1 MGAKVVSAWRFGE
14 QRKEPLLI
22 IGLIVYATANAFV
35 WSAMRP
41 PIFGGPDEENHFR
54 LIEQMVSVGGW
65 PIFRGYA
72 ENAFAGLPIRAQVAY
87 ELTPNLSAVPA
98 ALLLGVLGP
107 RDVAFD
113 VHLARLVNVTLFPIT
128 LVLAYLTVRR
138 IFPNSVLMR
147 MWPVAVMAATPQF
160 TLVFSYVTN
169 DSPAI
174 AASTFGIYALVRAYQ
189 DNFQTCDSL
198 LLGLALGLVALHKFT
213 GFMIFP
219 VTCVAIFWALHRTPM
234 RALKVVGLI
243 AFVALAISLWWYVRM
258 WIVYGDP
265 FGVATTQ
272 AAVDISGGAPVP
284 YRARGYSLWR
294 FVTQTEW
301 LGENFATFWGGY
313 GISKLK
319 LPGTAYVLLAGLTV
333 LSWVGLVARLVMCVR
348 TRRSLNNI
356 DGIPVLMAL
365 LFFGLL
371 ALSLWSSYSVDMAL
385 HGRYLFPEFLPF
397 VILLAMGLSVFAP
410 MVRYAVPIV
419 AMTIPL
425 MITGNLMY
433 VLLILVPD
441 VVSFG

>member
-1 MGAKVVSAWRFGE
+1 MYAWPFVER
-14 QRKEPLLI
+14 RKELILI
-22 IGLIVYATANAFV
+22 IGLVVYATANAFV

-54 LIEQMVSVGGW
+54 LIEQMVSVRGW

-72 ENAFAGLPIRAQVAY
+72 ESTFAGLPIRAQVAY

-98 ALLLGVLGP
+98 ALLLASFGP

-128 LVLAYLTVRR
+128 LVLAYLTIRR
-138 IFPNSVLMR
+138 IFPDSALMR
-147 MWPVAVMAATPQF
+147 MWPVAVMATTPQF

-174 AASTFGIYALVRAYQ
+174 AASTFGVYALVRAYQ
-189 DNFQTCDSL
+189 GSFQTRDSL

-219 VTCVAIFWALHRTPM
+219 VTCFTILWALHRSPA

-243 AFVALAISLWWYVRM
+243 AVVTLAISLWWYVRM

-272 AAVDISGGAPVP
+272 AAVDISGGAPLP

-294 FVTQTEW
+294 FITETEW
-301 LGENFATFWGGY
+301 VAENFATFWGGY

-319 LPGTAYVLLAGLTV
+319 LPATAYVLFAVLTV
-333 LSWVGLVARLVMCVR
+333 LSWVGLVVKLVICVR
-348 TRRSLNNI
+348 ARRSLNNI
-356 DGIPVLMAL
+356 DCIPVLMAL

-397 VILLAMGLSVFAP
+397 VILLVTGLSVFAP
-410 MVRYAVPIV
+410 MVRYTGPIV

-425 MITGNLMY
+425 MVAGNLIY